1 MTLADVFAIITAIAI
16 FWMGFVSTTA
26 ITRVTLTQEVE
37 NGRRRLVKP
46 YRSLLAGLL
55 TLPPVLIVSAL
66 LLKAPLGILKLLGL
80 TLLAVTTGVIVI
92 GTSAILAVIS
102 DRVFGEGFSLR
113 RHASAATII
122 LMSALFPL
130 LGWFL
135 VLPLV
140 LLIAFG
146 TGLRSLFKQSVPVS
160 SSASINL
167 YGERS

>member
-37 NGRRRLVKP
+37 NGRRGLVKP

-66 LLKAPLGILKLLGL
+66 LLKAPLGMLKLLGL

-102 DRVFGEGFSLR
+102 DRVFGEGFSLS

-146 TGLRSLFKQSVPVS
+146 TGLRSLFKQSAPVA